1 MQILLDLLPAIL
13 TGLASG
19 GLASVV
25 SWQTLVNNLKTKKE
39 VTDLTKIFKD
49 VKGSNISAVDAV
61 KEVVPL
67 IKDFVPALKEE
78 FDKIKNDMIIEV
90 TGVVTNL
97 TKELQNEI
105 TTSRAVF
112 HQQVLAIRGEVKEE
126 LTNDE
131 DV

>member
-25 SWQTLVNNLKTKKE
+25 SWQALVNNLKTKKE

-61 KEVVPL
+61 KEIVPL
-67 IKDFVPALKEE
+67 IKDFVPALKE
-78 FDKIKNDMIIEV
+78 
-90 TGVVTNL
+90 
-97 TKELQNEI
+97 
-105 TTSRAVF
+105 
-112 HQQVLAIRGEVKEE
+112 
-126 LTNDE
+126 
-131 DV
+131 

>member
-25 SWQTLVNNLKTKKE
+25 SWQALVNNLKTKKE

>member
-25 SWQTLVNNLKTKKE
+25 SWQALVNNLKTKKE

-61 KEVVPL
+61 KEIVPL

-78 FDKIKNDMIIEV
+78 FDKIKNDMIIEL

-112 HQQVLAIRGEVKEE
+112 HQQVLAIRGEAKEE
-126 LTNDE
+126 LTENE